1 MNRTRVL
8 GAAGVVAVCVCAWP
22 AAAQDRRWEIEGYGG
37 VLAAQAASA
46 GSVTLPRPGAPIVTS
61 TPTFPARATS
71 SWLFGDGATL
81 LNGVLEEFGRTS
93 RIAPLDPLF
102 APPPSAH
109 PAALGLRVRRRLNP
123 RLSLEVSIDGFVQSS
138 IRSSEISEALDTTF
152 GSLGPAL
159 VDLFASGPFAS
170 SKVITA
176 DGVVHAPYD
185 ETAITVAVNRDAGRL
200 WRLQPYV
207 TVGGGVVIPRDE
219 FFAGGSVQAR
229 YTASILGEVP
239 IDETDSVGVEFTRP
253 KSVVAVLG
261 GGLRHDFARAWALR
275 IDARVLV
282 GPDTTRIHL
291 DATPSV
297 ARGTPA
303 GFIESFTNPAI
314 QFSNDPATG
323 RVSSLS
329 GPALHDVEVFNGGVL
344 ARTIVSVA
352 IARRF

>member
-1 MNRTRVL
+1 MKRLLLALLVVL
-8 GAAGVVAVCVCAWP
+8 TP
-22 AAAQDRRWEIEGYGG
+22 ASLAAQDRKWEVEGYIG
-37 VLAAQAASA
+37 VLAGQAASA
-46 GSVTLPRPGAPIVTS
+46 GSVTLPPPGAAIVTS

-93 RIAPLDPLF
+93 RIAPLDPVLA
-102 APPPSAH
+102 APPGAH

-159 VDLFASGPFAS
+159 VDLFASGPFTSTRVSTAS
-170 SKVITA
+170 G
-176 DGVVHAPYD
+176 DVHAPYD
-185 ETAITVAVNRDAGRL
+185 ETAITAAFNRDAGRL
-200 WRLQPYV
+200 GRLQPYF
-207 TVGGGVVIPRDE
+207 TVGGGIMIPSEE
-219 FFAGGSVQAR
+219 FFAGGSVQSR
-229 YTASILGEVP
+229 YTTSILGEVP
-239 IDETDSVGVEFTRP
+239 IDETDSVRVAFTRP
-253 KSVVAVLG
+253 KSFVVVLG
-261 GGLRHDFARAWALR
+261 GGLRHDFSRPWSIR
-275 IDARVLV
+275 VDARMLV
-282 GPDTTRIHL
+282 GPDTTRVTL

-352 IARRF
+352 VSRRF

>member
-1 MNRTRVL
+1 MKRWLPVVMVL
-8 GAAGVVAVCVCAWP
+8 AVP
-22 AAAQDRRWEIEGYGG
+22 AAVAAQERRWEIEGYAG
-37 VLAAQAASA
+37 VLAAQPASA
-46 GSVTLPRPGAPIVTS
+46 GSVKMPPPGAPIVTS

-71 SWLFGDGATL
+71 SWLFGDGASL
-81 LNGVLEEFGRTS
+81 LNGVLEEFGRTR

-102 APPPSAH
+102 APPPAAH
-109 PAALGLRVRRRLNP
+109 PAAFGLRVRRRLNP
-123 RLSLEVSIDGFVQSS
+123 RVSLEFGVEGFAQSS
-138 IRSSEISEALDTTF
+138 IRTTGISDALGTAFD
-152 GSLGPAL
+152 SLGPAFI
-159 VDLFASGPFAS
+159 DLFASGPFAS

-176 DGVVHAPYD
+176 DGVFHAPYD
-185 ETAITVAVNRDAGRL
+185 ETAITAAVNHDIGPL

-207 TVGGGVVIPRDE
+207 TAGGGVVIPRDE

-229 YTASILGEVP
+229 YTTSILGEVP

-253 KSVVAVLG
+253 KSAVAVLG
-261 GGLRHDFARAWALR
+261 GGLRHDFKRAWAVR

-282 GPDTTRIHL
+282 GPDTTRVHL

-329 GPALHDVEVFNGGVL
+329 GPALQDVEVFKGGVL

-352 IARRF
+352 LARRF

>member
-1 MNRTRVL
+1 MKRWLPVVL
-8 GAAGVVAVCVCAWP
+8 VLAVP
-22 AAAQDRRWEIEGYGG
+22 AMLAAQDRKWEVEGYVG
-37 VLAAQAASA
+37 VLAGQPASA
-46 GSVTLPRPGAPIVTS
+46 GSVTLPPPGAPIVTS

-71 SWLFGDGATL
+71 SWLFGDGASL

-93 RIAPLDPLF
+93 RITPLDPLF
-102 APPPSAH
+102 APVPAAH

-123 RLSLEVSIDGFVQSS
+123 RVSLEISVDGFAQSS
-138 IRSSEISEALDTTF
+138 IRTAEISQGIETAFD
-152 GSLGPAL
+152 SLGPAIN
-159 VDLFASGPFAS
+159 DLFASGPFAPS
-170 SKVITA
+170 RVVSAEGI
-176 DGVVHAPYD
+176 VHAPYD
-185 ETAITVAVNRDAGRL
+185 ETAITGAVNHDAGHL
-200 WRLQPYV
+200 GWLQPYV
-207 TVGGGVVIPRDE
+207 TVGGGVVIPSDE
-219 FFAGGSVQAR
+219 FFAAGSVQAQ
-229 YTASILGEVP
+229 YTTSILGEVP
-239 IDETDSVGVEFTRP
+239 IDETDSVSVEFTRP
-253 KSVVAVLG
+253 KSFVAVLG
-261 GGLRHDFARAWALR
+261 GGLRHDFTRAWVLR

-329 GPALHDVEVFNGGVL
+329 GPALNDVEVFKGGVL
-344 ARTIVSVA
+344 ARTIVSVG